1 MINESNTLREFC
13 KYFDLRE
20 VVSKQVYER
29 YGTAC
34 WSFFDPRLLAVVV
47 WLRKSMG
54 IPLVCNNWASGGK
67 FDERGFRANLD
78 PLVASKTK
86 KGSLYCSSH
95 SRGQGI
101 DLSSGRAA
109 APTIRHWIRLHKEE
123 LPYPIRLESDKSA
136 PTWVHIDVC
145 NTGTEPIVEFSV

>member
-1 MINESNTLREFC
+1 MKQNPILEAFQQ
-13 KYFDLRE
+13 YFDLRE

-29 YGTAC
+29 YGQQA
-34 WSFFDPRLLAVVV
+34 WQFFDPRLLEVVV

-67 FDERGFRANLD
+67 FDERGFRSNLD
-78 PLVASKTK
+78 PLVSEKTK
-86 KGSLYCSSH
+86 KGILYCSSH

-109 APTIRHWIRLHKEE
+109 APTIRQWIRLHKEE

-145 NTGTEPIVEFSV
+145 NTGTEPIVEFSA

>member
-1 MINESNTLREFC
+1 MKQNPILEAFQQ
-13 KYFDLRE
+13 YFDLRE

-47 WLRKSMG
+47 WLRKNMG

-67 FDERGFRANLD
+67 FDERGFRSNLD
-78 PLVASKTK
+78 PLVESKTK

-101 DLSSGRAA
+101 DLSSGRAT
-109 APTIRHWIRLHKEE
+109 APTIRWWICMHRAE

>member
-1 MINESNTLREFC
+1 MEQNPILEAFQQ
-13 KYFDLRE
+13 YFDLRE

-29 YGTAC
+29 YGQQA
-34 WSFFDPRLLAVVV
+34 WQFFDTRLLAVVV

-67 FDERGFRANLD
+67 FDERGFRSNLD
-78 PLVASKTK
+78 PLVSEKTK

-109 APTIRHWIRLHKEE
+109 APTIRHWIRLHKSD

-145 NTGTEPIVEFSV
+145 NTGTDPIVEFSV

>member
-1 MINESNTLREFC
+1 MKQNPILEAFQQ
-13 KYFDLRE
+13 YFDLRE

-29 YGTAC
+29 YGQQA
-34 WSFFDPRLLAVVV
+34 WQFFDTRLLAVVV

-67 FDERGFRANLD
+67 FDERGFRSNLD
-78 PLVASKTK
+78 PLVSEKTK

-145 NTGTEPIVEFSV
+145 NTGTEPIGEFSV

>member
-1 MINESNTLREFC
+1 MKQNPILEAFQQ
-13 KYFDLRE
+13 YFDLRE
-20 VVSKQVYER
+20 VVSKQVYQR
-29 YGTAC
+29 YGQQA
-34 WSFFDPRLLAVVV
+34 WQFFDPRLLAVVV
-47 WLRKSMG
+47 WLRKNMG

-78 PLVASKTK
+78 PLVATKTQ
-86 KGSLYCSSH
+86 KGSLYCSAH

-109 APTIRHWIRLHKEE
+109 APTIRQWIRLHKAE